1 MRLNHLLEA
10 DNKKP
15 QTQVLGSA
23 IKDLDRSIYTTLTHL
38 ISNGHL
44 EEFEL
49 TAEAI
54 HHAAASGDD
63 KAVVLM
69 LPDIANLAEKAAKKL
84 YEIEDDA
91 IYLDRRWLISA
102 IAKFLQSVVPA
113 VISSEPYLKLLL
125 KHHDEVELGRIAK
138 SANPS
143 LLLVLDLSLKKLRS
157 SAADKKFHKENDTFV
172 FIGRPKFEEVPP
184 GSGNYKKTLEI
195 EKLIKVD
202 PYNVDDH
209 KMIHALKLRARAQ
222 GENSQVFKI
231 NLPKGVIKDRATSDL
246 PDWLVGL
253 IDKNKEKI

>member
-1 MRLNHLLEA
+1 
-10 DNKKP
+10 
-15 QTQVLGSA
+15 
-23 IKDLDRSIYTTLTHL
+23 
-38 ISNGHL
+38 
-44 EEFEL
+44 
-49 TAEAI
+49 
-54 HHAAASGDD
+54 
-63 KAVVLM
+63 M

-84 YEIEDDA
+84 DEIQDDA
-91 IYLDRRWLISA
+91 TYLNLGWLSSA

-125 KHHDEVELGRIAK
+125 KNHDEVELGRIAK
-138 SANPS
+138 SANLSANPS

-209 KMIHALKLRARAQ
+209 KMIYALKLRAGAQ
-222 GENSQVFKI
+222 GKNSQVFKI
-231 NLPKGVIKDRATSDL
+231 NLPKGVINDRATSDL